1 MDMKRSI
8 VAGALLAAAGCAQV
22 PTGPTVMVLPGR
34 GKTAEQF
41 QADDNVCRQLASQEV
56 ERTKGGQVPAQGR
69 YDMAYMQ
76 CMHAKG
82 HQLTQ
87 APSRTTASPPASPGT
102 PTAAPLTWP
111 PTPAQID
118 CEGRG
123 GVWRAALDFCE
134 FPSPDRRWRH

>member
-1 MDMKRSI
+1 MA
-8 VAGALLAAAGCAQV
+8 VAALAAAGCAQV
-22 PTGPTVMVLPGR
+22 PTGPSVLVLAGS

-41 QADDNVCRQLASQEV
+41 QADDKACRQLASREV
-56 ERTKGGQVPAQGR
+56 ERTHGGQVPAQHR

-82 HQLTQ
+82 NQLPQ
-87 APSRTTASPPASPGT
+87 APPPTTSSAPAASGT
-102 PTAAPLTWP
+102 PTAAPITWP

-118 CEGRG
+118 CEQSG

-134 FPSPDRRWRH
+134 FPSPYRRWR

>member
-1 MDMKRSI
+1 MKRWL
-8 VAGALLAAAGCAQV
+8 VACALLAAAGCGHV
-22 PTGPTVMVLPGR
+22 PTGPAVLVLPGS

-41 QADDNVCRQLASQEV
+41 QVDDAACRQLASQEV
-56 ERTKGGQVPAQGR
+56 ERTEGGQVPAQRR

-82 HQLTQ
+82 NQLPQ
-87 APSRTTASPPASPGT
+87 ATPRTTSSPPAPPGT
-102 PTAAPLTWP
+102 PTAAPIAWP

-134 FPSPDRRWRH
+134 FPSPDRLRR